1 MPATY
6 AAPTAFAETKGSNSG
21 LPPEWMLMRGNLT
34 RALIDMMNPL
44 EGGYFDETP
53 VEFAGL
59 QTDTT
64 RYGVVS
70 GVGMEQA
77 MASAGSEVS
86 AITASTQTTTYNS
99 LAIAEYVISYTE
111 TYRNQILMGGNANGV
126 NLTLE
131 ELEAMVLENYGATL
145 RDLVM
150 ASGAAISDNTVGST
164 TLYNS
169 ADDVFDFAAA
179 FTNKVGA
186 GKLGAPR
193 LTLRQAQHNS
203 IVESFRSES
212 FLFGTDLLQRMNRV
226 STGHMLSDPYGI
238 GVDVDLA
245 SDVVAASS
253 VIKGFGVTPRCWKR
267 GIASP
272 DQARIPQGARRM
284 VIPGTGL
291 IIWERFSG
299 SDTRTSGFNAYCNVG
314 IVRKLAS
321 ESFQCLF
328 RSKE

>member
-131 ELEAMVLENYGATL
+131 ELEAMVLKTTAPPCGILSWPAVPL
-145 RDLVM
+145 S
-150 ASGAAISDNTVGST
+150 AT
-164 TLYNS
+164 TLS
-169 ADDVFDFAAA
+169 AVPRC
-179 FTNKVGA
+179 TT
-186 GKLGAPR
+186 APMTY
-193 LTLRQAQHNS
+193 LTSRPRS
-203 IVESFRSES
+203 PTRSEPGS
-212 FLFGTDLLQRMNRV
+212 WAPPASRSGRRNTIPLW
-226 STGHMLSDPYGI
+226 SLSGRSPFCS
-238 GVDVDLA
+238 A
-245 SDVVAASS
+245 RTCSS
-253 VIKGFGVTPRCWKR
+253 
-267 GIASP
+267 A
-272 DQARIPQGARRM
+272 
-284 VIPGTGL
+284 
-291 IIWERFSG
+291 
-299 SDTRTSGFNAYCNVG
+299 
-314 IVRKLAS
+314 
-321 ESFQCLF
+321 
-328 RSKE
+328 